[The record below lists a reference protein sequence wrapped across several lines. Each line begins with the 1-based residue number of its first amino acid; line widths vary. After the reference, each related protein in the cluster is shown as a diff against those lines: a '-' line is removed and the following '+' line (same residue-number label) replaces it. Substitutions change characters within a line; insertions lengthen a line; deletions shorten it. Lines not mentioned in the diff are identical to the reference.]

1 MAVTLPYSS
10 LLVYTGTGKSI
21 TGAHIAYAFV
31 LLNQMNAAAEL
42 ATAREFMGSAIED
55 DKTGQPH
62 LKCVLYCGPSN
73 VSVDVVLGW
82 FQLSSIMHI
91 HDSSLHSV
99 FDLHMQVIFIILI
112 LLKVS
117 VFSACMGR

>member
-31 LLNQMNAAAEL
+31 LLNRMNAAEEL
-42 ATAREFMGSAIED
+42 ATVGGTMTDSGVD
-55 DKTGQPH
+55 GPH

-73 VSVDVVLGW
+73 VSVDVVLSK
-82 FQLSSIMHI
+82 FQI
-91 HDSSLHSV
+91 HSNVLPCNSAQ
-99 FDLHMQVIFIILI
+99 MYI
-112 LLKVS
+112 LLY
-117 VFSACMGR
+117 FHA